1 MAQETE
7 AERASEPPGMPRL
20 PPLTPH
26 LTIAGAAA
34 AIEFYDK
41 AFGARL
47 ITRQDTPDGKVLHA
61 MLGFPNGG
69 VLMLCDD
76 FPEMGKSRSPKT
88 LGGSPVT
95 IHLELTDVDAVW
107 KQAVAAGA
115 EVTTQL
121 AEQFWGARYGTL
133 RDPFGH
139 SWSLATQ
146 VRQPSQAE
154 RDEAAK
160 KFGKG

>member
-1 MAQETE
+1 MTKE
-7 AERASEPPGMPRL
+7 SGDMPSL

-34 AIEFYDK
+34 AIDFYGK

-47 ITRQDTPDGKVLHA
+47 ITRQDTPEGKVLHA
-61 MLGFPNGG
+61 MLALPSGG
-69 VLMLCDD
+69 VFMLCDD

-95 IHLELTDVDAVW
+95 LHLELPDVDAVW

-115 EVTTQL
+115 EVTMPL
-121 AEQFWGARYGTL
+121 AEQFWGARYGAL

-139 SWSLATQ
+139 SWSIGAP
-146 VRQPSQAE
+146 V
-154 RDEAAK
+154 AAPQE
-160 KFGKG
+160 